1 MDWKKENQ
9 QTIQLIDGI
18 IEGVAQGKKD
28 VFNPVYFYGDPVDV
42 RMIMDRLKE
51 RYRAAHPQDLIIHTN
66 GVDFC
71 AGYLYA
77 AMDGKA
83 HFFESTYK
91 TAHLLIFENTEILA
105 GRRSTM
111 DAFYRIVDAIFESGG
126 HVVFG
131 ASTTPQ
137 NMPSLEPRNQAQM
150 EGGIICCV
158 DLKRPLSLT
167 QED

>member
-71 AGYLYA
+71 TGFLYA
-77 AMDGKA
+77 AKEGMCDSFEKA
-83 HFFESTYK
+83 YK
-91 TAHLLIFENTEILA
+91 SARLLIFESAEILA
-105 GRRSTM
+105 GKRSTM

-126 HVVFG
+126 QVVFG
-131 ASTTPQ
+131 ATTTPQ

-158 DLKRPLSLT
+158 DLKRPLSLI
-167 QED
+167 QEE